1 MPYLLS
7 HSVIFTLILIV
18 SGILQN
24 RWHPNTF
31 DLNFALVSAVI
42 ILIGTILSAKKN
54 LNGPVVLLLASFI
67 IMIRNAV
74 GIALDFQFF
83 PYMVVATFSISQIV
97 SVVANIENFKQIK
110 K

>member
-1 MPYLLS
+1 MPYLLT
-7 HSVIFTLILIV
+7 HSVIFTIILLV

-31 DLNFALVSAVI
+31 DISFALASAAI
-42 ILIGTILSAKKN
+42 IALGTLLSAKKN
-54 LNGPVVLLLASFI
+54 LNGPVILLLASFV

-97 SVVANIENFKQIK
+97 SIVANMDHFKQIK
-110 K
+110 N

>member
-1 MPYLLS
+1 MPYLLT
-7 HSVIFTLILIV
+7 HSVILTLILIV

-24 RWHPNTF
+24 KWHPNTF
-31 DLNFALVSAVI
+31 DLSFSLISGAIIAL
-42 ILIGTILSAKKN
+42 GTLLSAKKN
-54 LNGPVVLLLASFI
+54 LNGPVILLLASFV

-83 PYMVVATFSISQIV
+83 PYMVVATFAISQIV
-97 SVVANIENFKQIK
+97 AIVANIDIFKQIK